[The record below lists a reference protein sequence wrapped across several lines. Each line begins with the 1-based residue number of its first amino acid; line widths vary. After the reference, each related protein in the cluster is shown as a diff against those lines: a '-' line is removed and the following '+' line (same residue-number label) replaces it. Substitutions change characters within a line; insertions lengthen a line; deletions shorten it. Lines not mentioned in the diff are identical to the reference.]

1 VCSGSYRAGPGR
13 ASAAAF
19 CLSRPR
25 RCVSYGSPAAD
36 ERCRDRRWLALRA
49 GRRRGGRGPG
59 RHRRQGADGQANV
72 ENLSVQLADR
82 LVDELQGTL
91 PNLKRA
97 SQAPAGQEV
106 DDLKRTSLR
115 PLVLDVRGAGT
126 IIYYASNFARYRLRY
141 AGRARLVDTEAGRVL
156 WQGTC
161 DFRGTDDPAQSPT
174 LGELEAADGGAY
186 RRLITDAT
194 ALCATELL
202 KQFRGEGRV

>member
-1 VCSGSYRAGPGR
+1 M
-13 ASAAAF
+13 SAAAIG
-19 CLSRPR
+19 
-25 RCVSYGSPAAD
+25 VGSLFGPVGGAVAA
-36 ERCRDRRWLALRA
+36 ARA
-49 GRRRGGRGPG
+49 ATVGKELMA
-59 RHRRQGADGQANV
+59 RHNV